1 MRFVSIDIETTGLD
15 PETCEVL
22 EIGAVI
28 DNPAVRLEKLPTFR
42 YRILRKSYK
51 GEPYALS
58 MHADLLRDLA
68 TKERNTFPFRG
79 HSGALWAKDWY
90 GLECGFPRHFADW
103 LRSWGIDPTKFVAA
117 GKNFAHFD
125 EPFLKKIKGTE
136 PINWHHRILD
146 PGSMYV
152 RPDDEFVPDTLECCR
167 RAGINPGNIPGDP
180 HTAIHDA
187 LVIVELIRRGFDDD
201 QE

>member
-22 EIGAVI
+22 EVGAVVHI
-28 DNPAVRLEKLPTFR
+28 PAVALEKLPTFR

-51 GEPYALS
+51 GEPHALS
-58 MHADLLRDLA
+58 MHKDLFKDLA
-68 TKERNTFPFRG
+68 TKGRNTG
-79 HSGALWAKDWY
+79 MLGDYTGEHLAKDWY
-90 GLECGFPRHFADW
+90 GFECEFPSHFAKW
-103 LRSWGIDPTKFVAA
+103 LRSWDVDPTKFVAA

-136 PINWHHRILD
+136 PTNCHHRILD
-146 PGSMYV
+146 PGNMYV
-152 RPDDEFVPDTLECCR
+152 RPDDEFVPSTLECCR
-167 RAGINPGNIPGDP
+167 RAGVRPENIPGNP

-187 LVIVELIRRGFDDD
+187 LVVVELIRRGFKNDD
-201 QE
+201 

>member
-15 PETCEVL
+15 PNTCQVL

-28 DNPAVRLEKLPTFR
+28 NDPGVGLEKLPTFR
-42 YRILRKSYK
+42 YRILRDNYA

-58 MHADLLRDLA
+58 MHRDLFKDLA
-68 TKERNTFPFRG
+68 NAKRNTNGGF
-79 HSGALWAKDWY
+79 SGELVSKDWY
-90 GLECGFPRHFADW
+90 GFECEFSRKFDGW

-117 GKNFAHFD
+117 GKNFAGFD
-125 EPFLKKIKGTE
+125 ATFLKKMRQPGA
-136 PINWHHRILD
+136 PIIRWHHRILD

-152 RPDDEFVPDTLECCR
+152 RPDDEFVPDTNECCR
-167 RAGINPGNIPGDP
+167 RAGVHPNDIPGAW

-187 LVIVELIRRGFDDD
+187 LVVVALIRNHWE
-201 QE
+201 QQ